1 MSTKTNLQPT
11 TLQRTGT
18 DFIGLTNFGTGHI
31 TYVNHNLIT
40 KFTPYEVKDE
50 NGVVVGGYTDI
61 DFTDGSNVRVSEML
75 TAIDNAIANAKKK

>member
-1 MSTKTNLQPT
+1 MSAKTNLQPT

-31 TYVNHNLIT
+31 SYINHNLIT

-50 NGVVVGGYTDI
+50 NGTVVGGYTDI
-61 DFTDGSNVRVSEML
+61 DLADGSNIRVNEML
-75 TAIDNAIANAKKK
+75 IAIDNAISNAKKK